1 MDVSTGLI
9 DYPAL
14 ERNAELCKPKM
25 NLAAIGCYSRKLNYA
40 RYCDV
45 VHFTTNCSA
54 PDCTGL
60 HWTGRHCTALP
71 CTALHTVYQVPG
83 DLVAAGEAHPCRTR
97 FSFMETLYS

>member
-14 ERNAELCKPKM
+14 ERNAEFSKPKM

-54 PDCTGL
+54 LD
-60 HWTGRHCTALP
+60 WTAIHV
-71 CTALHTVYQVPG
+71 TALHCTLFV
-83 DLVAAGEAHPCRTR
+83 R
-97 FSFMETLYS
+97 FQEI